1 MRDGEVQQVYFT
13 MLSYTVSPMVTS
25 VYAEPTQMSYTVNMT
40 DEVTFECV
48 ATGIP
53 PPSITWYR
61 NGTELDSTD
70 TSVTFNDTF
79 EVVTV
84 MDSDHEGEIT
94 YEVTRT
100 FILDMTEDG
109 DSGIYE
115 CRASNEATPGE
126 DSMEFELIVQ
136 SK

>member
-1 MRDGEVQQVYFT
+1 
-13 MLSYTVSPMVTS
+13 
-25 VYAEPTQMSYTVNMT
+25 MSYTVNMG
-40 DEVTFECV
+40 EAVTFECV

-61 NGTELDSTD
+61 NGTELDNNNTR
-70 TSVTFNDTF
+70 VTFNYTSGA
-79 EVVTV
+79 VTV
-84 MDSDHEGEIT
+84 MDGEGEMIF
-94 YEVTRT
+94 EITRT
-100 FILDMTEDG
+100 LILNMTEDG

>member
-1 MRDGEVQQVYFT
+1 MN
-13 MLSYTVSPMVTS
+13 YTVD
-25 VYAEPTQMSYTVNMT
+25 MT

-70 TSVTFNDTF
+70 TRVTFNDPSGA
-79 EVVTV
+79 VTV
-84 MDSDHEGEIT
+84 MDSDGEII
-94 YEVTRT
+94 YSAVTRT
-100 FILDMTEDG
+100 FILDITEDG

>member
-1 MRDGEVQQVYFT
+1 
-13 MLSYTVSPMVTS
+13 MVTS
-25 VYAEPTQMSYTVNMT
+25 VYPDPSQMNYTVDMT

-61 NGTELDSTD
+61 NGTELDSND
-70 TSVTFNDTF
+70 TRVTFNDTF

-84 MDSDHEGEIT
+84 MDGEGEII